1 MTLVRG
7 RCLVKAPTGYKGVLK
22 HLKTIFNYTVTD
34 PLVIYWA
41 MRLGEDDP
49 NLGGDDGQSA
59 NRIFNKP
66 KALREVLKF
75 CAKRAG
81 IPVPRGGK

>member
-7 RCLVKAPTGYKGVLK
+7 RCLVKAPTGYKGVLE
-22 HLKTIFNYTVTD
+22 HLKTIFNYTVTC
-34 PLVIYWA
+34 PLVICWA
-41 MRLGEDDP
+41 MRLDVDDP
-49 NLGGDDGQSA
+49 NLGGEGGLAAD
-59 NRIFNKP
+59 RIFDKT